1 MKAFPFHGVFK
12 IAHFNDTPCTNQKMN
27 NGLSASRRQGS
38 GRVSTWPSQT
48 CGVCAIN
55 NGPKCTNKNQISRI
69 SFAVQTNLPIT
80 ISRYSSI
87 STSEWLALNNS
98 ARAFSSIVCEMM
110 QNILISNQQKKIT
123 SHIRIE
129 TLMWQ
134 IFRPLKGK
142 VRPITDPEGPEG
154 E

>member
-12 IAHFNDTPCTNQKMN
+12 IAHFNDAPCTNQKMN
-27 NGLSASRRQGS
+27 KGLSAGRRPS
-38 GRVSTWPSQT
+38 ERVSTWPSQT

-69 SFAVQTNLPIT
+69 SFAVQTKLQKSAHNNQ
-80 ISRYSSI
+80 YSSI

-110 QNILISNQQKKIT
+110 QNILISNKQKKIT
-123 SHIRIE
+123 SHIRLE
-129 TLMWQ
+129 TLM
-134 IFRPLKGK
+134 
-142 VRPITDPEGPEG
+142 
-154 E
+154 